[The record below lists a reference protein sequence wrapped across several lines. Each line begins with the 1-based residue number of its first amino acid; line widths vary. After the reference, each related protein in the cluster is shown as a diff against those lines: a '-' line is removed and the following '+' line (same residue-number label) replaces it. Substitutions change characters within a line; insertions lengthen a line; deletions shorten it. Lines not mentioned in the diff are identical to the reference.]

1 MSAILM
7 STPGR
12 CDLED
17 DLEAFFHVLL
27 YMGVRYLKHNF
38 VDVGGFMSKFFD
50 DANYHDGRMSCG
62 TLKMGTMRSAEIVWT
77 EDQVAKKLE
86 FEGWSDSHTD
96 DPALDAAFERH
107 DEPEAALGAPCG
119 KAQASTAVTEAKGL
133 AQHPLTALFAKL
145 LSWFKD
151 YYAKNLDISLKRTVV
166 KTADLKPSVLTTAD
180 AQLLANLQP
189 EREAEA
195 KTSEDY
201 PLADNLENHSAVLLA
216 LKEWLDKKVWPSD
229 DKAAKDQLPS
239 DYDPWKEMFYRNS
252 VRPSIPVSEH
262 PTRPAAG
269 TLAPVEEASEML
281 AEPHIFDNEP
291 PLPALQIS
299 STKKR
304 GGATEEEDTTEDSED
319 KAGVTEQKTQ
329 SRNVNIKQQRSIA
342 VIPDVPAAA
351 RSSQPK
357 RPRGRPGKSTNQ
369 SRGGNPTTQSRTG
382 KLTTGLRTIKK
393 QQSIAAVS
401 DASSSAAVPSQSQR
415 ILRSHVRVANSV
427 PGDSTTQPR
436 AGNFT
441 TLSRTTQEQSSIA
454 TVPGASSSAT
464 GFTQPQKVV
473 RPRKVQGPPSTTI
486 EGGASSSKPKGK
498 GKARETR
505 KD

>member
-62 TLKMGTMRSAEIVWT
+62 TFKMATMRSAEIMWN
-77 EDQVAKKLE
+77 EDQVAKQLT
-86 FEGWSDSHTD
+86 FYRWF
-96 DPALDAAFERH
+96 DPRTEDPTLDATSGRGNQS
-107 DEPEAALGAPCG
+107 EAL
-119 KAQASTAVTEAKGL
+119 AQASAASKAAKSL
-133 AQHPLTALFAKL
+133 NQHPLTALFAEL

-151 YYAKNLDISLKRTVV
+151 YYAKNLDVHPDLSVV

-180 AQLLANLQP
+180 AQVIANLQ
-189 EREAEA
+189 RKRKA
-195 KTSEDY
+195 KAKASEDHS
-201 PLADNLENHSAVLLA
+201 LADNLEDHSAFLQILS
-216 LKEWLDKKVWPSD
+216 EWLDKKVWPSD

-239 DYDPWKEMFYRNS
+239 NYDPWKEMFYRNS

-291 PLPALQIS
+291 PLPALQIRP
-299 STKKR
+299 TKKR
-304 GGATEEEDTTEDSED
+304 GGATEEKDTTEDSED

-357 RPRGRPGKSTNQ
+357 RPRGRPGKSTIQ

-382 KLTTGLRTIKK
+382 KLTTGLRTIKE

-415 ILRSHVRVANSV
+415 ILRSHVRAANSV

-436 AGNFT
+436 AGNST
-441 TLSRTTQEQSSIA
+441 TLSRTTQEQSSVA

-464 GFTQPQKVV
+464 EFTQPQKVV